1 MEAPLVAAS
10 FQLAI
15 GDAHPGRE
23 VDVRLGGR
31 LEEETPM
38 KRLDEI
44 CREFDLLSVYLFGSR
59 ADEGLQ
65 LLQGEP
71 ASAEGS
77 DLDVG
82 VFFVSRDPDVHRLGE
97 LQIALEEVFDPFRV
111 DLVPL
116 DRVDPLFQ
124 FRAIDGHRI
133 ATSDS
138 TATDERELEVMR
150 RAADLLPFQRQAEI
164 DTFGVATS

>member
-1 MEAPLVAAS
+1 M
-10 FQLAI
+10 Q
-15 GDAHPGRE
+15 GDQ
-23 VDVRLGGR
+23 V
-31 LEEETPM
+31 
-38 KRLDEI
+38 
-44 CREFDLLSVYLFGSR
+44 
-59 ADEGLQ
+59 
-65 LLQGEP
+65 
-71 ASAEGS
+71 SAKGS

-82 VFFVSRDPDVHRLGE
+82 VFFVSRRIDARPLGK
-97 LQIALEEVFDPFRV
+97 LQVALEEIFEPLRV

-150 RAADLLPFQRQAEI
+150 RAADLLPFQRQVELE
-164 DTFGVATS
+164 TFGVTTS

>member
-1 MEAPLVAAS
+1 MS
-10 FQLAI
+10 
-15 GDAHPGRE
+15 
-23 VDVRLGGR
+23 RLN
-31 LEEETPM
+31 
-38 KRLDEI
+38 DI
-44 CREFDLLSVYLFGSR
+44 CRDHGLLSVYLFGSR
-59 ADEGLQ
+59 ADDGLRRFHGDVVNRQ
-65 LLQGEP
+65 
-71 ASAEGS
+71 GS

-82 VFFVSRDPDVHRLGE
+82 VFFVSRNPDAVRLGE
-97 LQIALEEVFDPFRV
+97 LQVALEEVFAPLRV
-111 DLVPL
+111 DLVLL

-164 DTFGVATS
+164 ETFGVATS

>member
-1 MEAPLVAAS
+1 
-10 FQLAI
+10 
-15 GDAHPGRE
+15 
-23 VDVRLGGR
+23 
-31 LEEETPM
+31 M

-44 CREFDLLSVYLFGSR
+44 GREFELLSVYLFGSR
-59 ADEGLQ
+59 ADDGLRP
-65 LLQGEP
+65 LRGERV
-71 ASAEGS
+71 SAEGS

-82 VFFVSRDPDVHRLGE
+82 VFAVSRNPDTDRLGE
-97 LQIALEEVFDPFRV
+97 LQVALEEVFGPLRV

-124 FRAIDGHRI
+124 FRAIDGHRV

-150 RAADLLPFQRQAEI
+150 RAADLLPFQREAELE
-164 DTFGVATS
+164 TFGVATS

>member
-1 MEAPLVAAS
+1 MN
-10 FQLAI
+10 
-15 GDAHPGRE
+15 
-23 VDVRLGGR
+23 
-31 LEEETPM
+31 
-38 KRLDEI
+38 RLDDI

-59 ADEGLQ
+59 ADDGLRRFRGDDVGGQ
-65 LLQGEP
+65 
-71 ASAEGS
+71 GS

-82 VFFVSRDPDVHRLGE
+82 VFFVSRNPDAGRLGK
-97 LQIALEEVFDPFRV
+97 LQVALEELFAPLRV

-133 ATSDS
+133 AVTNS
-138 TATDERELEVMR
+138 TAADERELEVMR
-150 RAADLLPFQRQAEI
+150 RAADLLPFQRQAEM

>member
-1 MEAPLVAAS
+1 LEPPVN
-10 FQLAI
+10 QL
-15 GDAHPGRE
+15 H
-23 VDVRLGGR
+23 
-31 LEEETPM
+31 
-38 KRLDEI
+38 EI

-59 ADEGLQ
+59 ADDGLRV
-65 LLQGEP
+65 LRGE
-71 ASAEGS
+71 SVSVKGS

-82 VFFVSRDPDVHRLGE
+82 VFSVSRRVEPGLLGE
-97 LQIALEEVFDPFRV
+97 LQIALEEVFDPLRV

-150 RAADLLPFQRQAEI
+150 RAADLLPFQRQAEL
-164 DTFGVATS
+164 DTFGVSTS

>member
-1 MEAPLVAAS
+1 MAERVACETL
-10 FQLAI
+10 Q
-15 GDAHPGRE
+15 
-23 VDVRLGGR
+23 GGR
-31 LEEETPM
+31 LDVESPM
-38 KRLDEI
+38 SGLESI
-44 CREFDLLSVYLFGSR
+44 CREYDLLSVYLFGSR
-59 ADEGLQ
+59 ADDGL
-65 LLQGEP
+65 LVLRGEQVA
-71 ASAEGS
+71 ASGS

-82 VFFVSRDPDVHRLGE
+82 VFSASRHVEARLLGE
-97 LQIALEEVFDPFRV
+97 LQVALEEVFEPLRV

-133 ATSDS
+133 ATADS

-164 DTFGVATS
+164 ETFGITTS